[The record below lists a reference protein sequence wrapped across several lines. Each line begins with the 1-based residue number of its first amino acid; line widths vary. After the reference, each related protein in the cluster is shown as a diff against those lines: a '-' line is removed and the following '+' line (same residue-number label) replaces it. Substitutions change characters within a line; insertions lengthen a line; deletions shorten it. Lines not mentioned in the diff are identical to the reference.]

1 MVSDQPSAYSV
12 STGSALLCLA
22 SLFNGRFQRGAVAE
36 QQLLKATGLQRSLRS
51 HDWVFVPPASGQTGK
66 YARFH
71 VKARVCYGIRREQ
84 QCMDGPDASRCPLH
98 PAGHD
103 LENFTVCSVRNESL
117 RPQDASWAW
126 REAWPLELLAD
137 TKASSRSVC
146 LLAPTREVRVL
157 DLPQVALWVGLIANL
172 LSEEPI

>member
-1 MVSDQPSAYSV
+1 MDPTLPAAPF
-12 STGSALLCLA
+12 TLLVMTW
-22 SLFNGRFQRGAVAE
+22 R
-36 QQLLKATGLQRSLRS
+36 T
-51 HDWVFVPPASGQTGK
+51 
-66 YARFH
+66 
-71 VKARVCYGIRREQ
+71 
-84 QCMDGPDASRCPLH
+84 
-98 PAGHD
+98 
-103 LENFTVCSVRNESL
+103 FTVCSVRNESL